1 MADLTAPPKGRHSQT
16 PEARTI
22 AAHPFDAAIQLDTV
36 DDTTRRGRTHPAWAG
51 MVGPFG
57 GITAATLVSAIETH
71 PDRIG
76 DPLALTVNFAAPITD
91 GDYAISLHAART
103 NRTNQHWT
111 LELSQ
116 DSAIKTTATALFG
129 TRRDTWGDTETRPP
143 TAPSPE
149 QITPSNGPRDFVI
162 WGRLY
167 DMRFAEGDF
176 PGPDAQPN
184 PCGTTTL
191 WMRDTA
197 QRRVDYPS
205 LAAMSDIFY
214 PRVFLRHGRFVPAG
228 TISATTY
235 FLADQH
241 QLDALGGD
249 YVLGTAHANRFSS
262 GYFDQSAQLWTRDG
276 ALLATS
282 HQIVYFKG

>member
-1 MADLTAPPKGRHSQT
+1 MPDLTAPPKGRHPQT
-16 PEARTI
+16 AEESII

-57 GITAATLVSAIETH
+57 GITAATLVRAIETH
-71 PDRIG
+71 ADRIG
-76 DPLALTVNFAAPITD
+76 EPLALTVNFAAPITH
-91 GDYAISLHAART
+91 GDYDISLHATRT
-103 NRTNQHWT
+103 NRTNQHWI

-143 TAPSPE
+143 TAPWPE
-149 QITPSNGPRDFVI
+149 QIAPSNGPRDFVI
-162 WGRLY
+162 WGRSTTCDSLK
-167 DMRFAEGDF
+167 MSL

-197 QRRVDYPS
+197 RRRVRITPHW
-205 LAAMSDIFY
+205 
-214 PRVFLRHGRFVPAG
+214 LRCMTSAVPACSCARQIRSSRDYLG
-228 TISATTY
+228 DDLLPRRSA
-235 FLADQH
+235 
-241 QLDALGGD
+241 
-249 YVLGTAHANRFSS
+249 
-262 GYFDQSAQLWTRDG
+262 SA
-276 ALLATS
+276 
-282 HQIVYFKG
+282 